1 MKFHYRKN
9 RSLFPETRLIFFSSQ
24 ISAGPSPTEFQLYED
39 ENEVLDEEIENQSS
53 IVRKR
58 KVSFAVPEAMEIS
71 DEATMDEESDQD
83 QDLNI
88 AQVDGGDDT
97 SDEDF
102 EATSS
107 TSSEEAYVPVPSR
120 RRMKGHYDDYS
131 DEEDIPLSIAT
142 KKVFSRKKSNQINKM
157 VKSKESSTTSRKK
170 AKNTTPTSKFD
181 PASILGNKNINE
193 KSKLED
199 MILYAIIKKSTSNR

>member
-1 MKFHYRKN
+1 MH
-9 RSLFPETRLIFFSSQ
+9 EH
-24 ISAGPSPTEFQLYED
+24 
-39 ENEVLDEEIENQSS
+39 ENEVLEEIEDSQS

-71 DEATMDEESDQD
+71 DEATVDDESSED

-88 AQVDGGDDT
+88 AQVDGGDT
-97 SDEDF
+97 SDEDDF
-102 EATSS
+102 EASSS
-107 TSSEEAYVPVPSR
+107 TSSEEAYVPIPSR
-120 RRMKGHYDDYS
+120 RRMKGNYEDYS
-131 DEEDIPLSIAT
+131 DEEDVPLSLAT
-142 KKVFSRKKSNQINKM
+142 KKVFSRKKSNQNKTA
-157 VKSKESSTTSRKK
+157 KAKESSASRKK
-170 AKNTTPTSKFD
+170 AKTKNTNPTPKFD

>member
-1 MKFHYRKN
+1 M
-9 RSLFPETRLIFFSSQ
+9 
-24 ISAGPSPTEFQLYED
+24 YED
-39 ENEVLDEEIENQSS
+39 ENEVLDEEIENQS

-120 RRMKGHYDDYS
+120 RRRMKGNYDDYS

-142 KKVFSRKKSNQINKM
+142 KKVFSRKKSNEKNKTT
-157 VKSKESSTTSRKK
+157 VKSKESSTTTSRKK
-170 AKNTTPTSKFD
+170 AKTKNTNPTPNFD

-199 MILYAIIKKSTSNR
+199 MLLYAIIKKSTSNR

>member
-1 MKFHYRKN
+1 M
-9 RSLFPETRLIFFSSQ
+9 
-24 ISAGPSPTEFQLYED
+24 YED
-39 ENEVLDEEIENQSS
+39 ENEVLDGEIENQS

-71 DEATMDEESDQD
+71 DEATMDDESDQD

-102 EATSS
+102 DATSS
-107 TSSEEAYVPVPSR
+107 TSSEEAYVPVPSRR

-142 KKVFSRKKSNQINKM
+142 KKVFSRKKSNEKNKTT
-157 VKSKESSTTSRKK
+157 VKSKESSTTTSRKK
-170 AKNTTPTSKFD
+170 AKTKNTSRTPNFD

-199 MILYAIIKKSTSNR
+199 MLLYAIIKKSTSNR

>member
-1 MKFHYRKN
+1 MK
-9 RSLFPETRLIFFSSQ
+9 LLISRFFAQ
-24 ISAGPSPTEFQLYED
+24 I
-39 ENEVLDEEIENQSS
+39 
-53 IVRKR
+53 
-58 KVSFAVPEAMEIS
+58 
-71 DEATMDEESDQD
+71 
-83 QDLNI
+83 
-88 AQVDGGDDT
+88 DGGDT

-102 EATSS
+102 EAS
-107 TSSEEAYVPVPSR
+107 TSSASSEEEAYVPVPSR
-120 RRMKGHYDDYS
+120 RRRMKGNYEDYS
-131 DEEDIPLSIAT
+131 DSEDLPLSIAT
-142 KKVFSRKKSNQINKM
+142 KKVFSRKKSNQSKKM